1 MDYGPWSKLIG
12 EINKYKSVKS
22 NKNIVILGAGE
33 SGVGAAYLAQLQ
45 GYDVFVSDFGVIAD
59 NYKSQLSGWKIRFEE
74 NKHTEE
80 EILKAIE
87 VIKSPGIPEKAPIV
101 KKIREKNIPVISEIE
116 FAGRYTDAK
125 IVGITGSNGKT
136 TTVSLTYHILKSA
149 GLNVGLAGNIGKSFA
164 YQVATEK
171 FDIYVLE
178 LSSFMLDD
186 MYSFK
191 SDIAVL
197 LNITPDH
204 LDRYEYKMENYAA
217 SKFRV
222 TLNQTAD
229 DYFIYCADDPETIN
243 GMAERSFAAKQLPF
257 SIQKKIE
264 PGAYLEKDNIVIN
277 THQQH
282 FEMSITE
289 LALQGKHNVYNSMA
303 SGIVAKVLELR
314 NPVIRESMGNFKSI
328 EHRLES
334 VGKISG
340 INFINDSKATNVN
353 STWYALESMTSDV
366 ILILGGVDKGND
378 YSMLKSL
385 VKQKVKAIVC
395 LGKDNKRIHDAFED
409 VVDIIVNTYS
419 AQEAAQVAYH
429 LATKG
434 DTVLLSPACAS
445 FDLFKNYEDRGRQ
458 FKQAVKEL

>member
-1 MDYGPWSKLIG
+1 MSENHHIPNQKLPLQGAGGARLIA
-12 EINKYKSVKS
+12 
-22 NKNIVILGAGE
+22 ILGAGE
-33 SGVGAAYLAQLQ
+33 SGVGAAYLAQQQ
-45 GYDVFVSDFGVIAD
+45 GYDVFVSDFGAIAD
-59 NYKSQLSGWKIRFEE
+59 NYKQQLTDWNIRFEE

-80 EILKAIE
+80 EILKAGE
-87 VIKSPGIPEKAPIV
+87 VIKSPGIPDKAPVV
-101 KKIREKNIPVISEIE
+101 KKVKEKNIPVISEIE

-125 IVGITGSNGKT
+125 IIGITGSNGKT
-136 TTVSLTYHILKSA
+136 TTTSLTYHILKNA

-171 FDIYVLE
+171 FDTYVLE

-186 MYSFK
+186 MYQFK
-191 SDIAVL
+191 ADIAVL

-204 LDRYEYKMENYAA
+204 LDRYEYKLENYAA

-222 TLNQTAD
+222 TQNQTAN
-229 DYFIYCADDPETIN
+229 DYFIYCADDPETIK
-243 GMAERSFAAKQLPF
+243 GMAERSFAAQLLPF

-264 PGAYLEKDNIVIN
+264 PGAYLENDNIVIN
-277 THQQH
+277 IHQQH
-282 FEMSITE
+282 FQMSITE

-303 SGIVAKVLELR
+303 SGIVSKVLELR
-314 NPVIRESMGNFKSI
+314 NPVIRESMGNFRSI

-340 INFINDSKATNVN
+340 ISFINDSKATNVN

-409 VVDIIVNTYS
+409 VVDVIVNTYS